1 MAPVKALAAQFVRR
15 SPMALLAIGLALSVF
30 DFATLYAAAATEGVL
45 HIKNGIGLLN
55 NFGLLSTLVGNAV
68 SLYVAKKFYDD
79 VCSIRISKAV
89 ISSSTN
95 IEKELS
101 ILAAMVKMRG
111 RYRFLIYGFISI
123 GTMAWLS
130 NVSGHVFDNPQVRWG
145 HKVFD
150 SLDHPL
156 TFTAS
161 RLHNIYTWMII
172 VPFLAHVMI
181 YCSFQ
186 LKKTLTAASGEGA
199 LTYDVLNPDQRGGF
213 AFVDNANI
221 LFNIVAALTYI
232 QVTLHIE
239 TFEKMNPEHVIAY
252 VTLTVI
258 LIMVNRLFLG
268 DIYVT
273 INTLRLEAL
282 NKVKNK
288 VYRDDKLSFDIL
300 KYCYERR
307 ISVLSVTNLAIK
319 AAAIVIPGLVKAWP
333 SIVRVLKI

>member
-1 MAPVKALAAQFVRR
+1 MNPVKALAEQFVRR
-15 SPMALLAIGLALSVF
+15 SPMVLLAIGLAWAVV
-30 DFATLYAAAATEGVL
+30 DFATLYVAAATEGVL
-45 HIKNGIGLLN
+45 RIKNGIGLLN
-55 NFGLLSTLVGNAV
+55 NFGLFSTLFGNAV
-68 SLYVAKKFYDD
+68 SLYLAKKYYGG

-89 ISSSTN
+89 IGNSTN

-101 ILAAMVKMRG
+101 VLGAMVKMRG
-111 RYRFLIYGFISI
+111 RYRLLIYGFILV

-130 NVSGHVFDNPQVRWG
+130 NVFGHVFDNPQVRWG

-161 RLHNIYTWMII
+161 RMHNIYTWMIV

-186 LKKTLTAASGEGA
+186 LKRTLAIASGEGA

-221 LFNIVAALTYI
+221 LFNVVAALTYI

-239 TFEKMNPEHVIAY
+239 TFEKMNPEHVVAY
-252 VTLTVI
+252 VTLTVV

-268 DIYVT
+268 DSYAT
-273 INTLRLEAL
+273 INALKLEAL
-282 NKVKNK
+282 NRVKSK

-307 ISVLSVTNLAIK
+307 LSALSVANFVIK
-319 AAAIVIPGLVKAWP
+319 TAAIVVPGLIKSWP
-333 SIVRVLKI
+333 SIAKALNI